1 MSVRRV
7 VRGVVAF
14 ALTWQSLACQP
25 ALGPVSAGLLSSE
38 GTFTDETG
46 RAVSLESFRGSPLVV
61 TAIFTS
67 CTVRCPL
74 TVQKL
79 HEVDDAFGR
88 AGVRV
93 PIVILTLD
101 PHTDTIERLQRFKAE
116 RKLPDH
122 WHLIRGSDRD
132 TQSLA
137 RKLLVHAA
145 YDVGHIDHD
154 VRIAVL
160 DRDGKITR
168 SFSGWSFDAGSAVV
182 Q

>member
-1 MSVRRV
+1 MAQVEDNRKVIVVTGGGQGIGRAICLHFAARNFNVAVVDKNTDTAQETAQLCKLERVEARAIPCDLTDRAQVRK
-7 VRGVVAF
+7 AF
-14 ALTWQSLACQP
+14 AQ
-25 ALGPVSAGLLSSE
+25 
-38 GTFTDETG
+38 
-46 RAVSLESFRGSPLVV
+46 
-61 TAIFTS
+61 
-67 CTVRCPL
+67 
-74 TVQKL
+74 
-79 HEVDDAFGR
+79 VDDAFGR

-160 DRDGKITR
+160 DRDGKLTR